1 LFGFSS
7 KIGFRLIIDKLL
19 ENQNPEDDFLQ
30 HFFKSYSNQI
40 LNLIKYL
47 NSRMRQKWI
56 TDTDLK
62 AFLTCFS
69 KLMEFSEVVKVLVQD
84 SEFIPSQA
92 TAKTIQDLSL
102 FGPFLSNSSVFPDG
116 DPKLLINWFS
126 SYGVNGECLT
136 VNGVMIGNR
145 NFSDV
150 ESAQKN
156 LVYLADFVSK
166 IASST
171 IFTIIKSGSEGKAR
185 MLEFFSTVLKLNKDR
200 GKLQVIYRI
209 LMEDGSKTGCYKWFH
224 V

>member
-1 LFGFSS
+1 MTILTS
-7 KIGFRLIIDKLL
+7 I
-19 ENQNPEDDFLQ
+19 Q
-30 HFFKSYSNQI
+30 SNS
-40 LNLIKYL
+40 L
-47 NSRMRQKWI
+47 
-56 TDTDLK
+56 
-62 AFLTCFS
+62 
-69 KLMEFSEVVKVLVQD
+69 KVLVQD
-84 SEFIPSQA
+84 LEFIPSIPSQA

-116 DPKLLINWFS
+116 DPKLLTNWFS

-209 LMEDGSKTGCYKWFH
+209 VMEDGSKTGCYKWFH